1 MDLPRNYVVL
11 LIGQKQVSNLLLEA
25 VRLQGSGDFNKTLV
39 VRDHIGSTTSST
51 LGYLF
56 YELSFA
62 SLNSVKLI

>member
-1 MDLPRNYVVL
+1 MDLPRNYVAL

-25 VRLQGSGDFNKTLV
+25 VRLQGIGDFNKTLV
-39 VRDHIGSTTSST
+39 VRDHIGSTTSSR
-51 LGYLF
+51 LGYIF